1 MESYNKDIS
10 TTPAPAEPSND
21 RHRSGRVLGG
31 LIIVAV
37 GAMLLARE
45 AGADIPRWVFSFPT
59 LLIALGIYIGT
70 RHRFKGFAWL
80 IPIAI
85 GGVMLA
91 DRLNPYMDIPLW
103 PMIIIGVGLFMIFRS
118 GKKNNDPYWRKWDSE
133 NSSHNSGDDYI
144 DSVVVFGGVKKN
156 IISKTF
162 KGGEAV
168 TVFGGTEINMTQ
180 ADVDGKIVLELTQ
193 IFGGTKV
200 IIPPHWRLQTDELVA
215 IFGGV
220 EDKRPILS
228 DPSSV
233 SNSKILVLK
242 GNCIF
247 GGIDIKSY

>member
-10 TTPAPAEPSND
+10 TTPAPSEPSND

-59 LLIALGIYIGT
+59 LLIALGIYLGT

-242 GNCIF
+242 GTCIF